1 MEILEIIRQK
11 SYFEVHTADGV
22 YELDGELMRQNGI
35 REGADIDGDLLLEL
49 HDESRYKRAY
59 KRACY
64 LLDARDYSYVMLYRK
79 LMQTY
84 DDKALVRKVMDHLAE
99 CGMINDRR
107 YAEKLAEYLVERKRY
122 GIYRARQEMLH
133 RGLDKALVEDALDG
147 LEDTAEENLPAVLE
161 KKYGRVLTDPKDY
174 KTREKVI
181 AGMARLGYDFR
192 SVKAALED
200 YFADWDEE

>member
-22 YELDGELMRQNGI
+22 YELDGELMRRNDI
-35 REGADIDGDLLLEL
+35 REGAEIDGDLLLEL

-64 LLDARDYSYVMLYRK
+64 LLDVRDYSYVMLYRK

-84 DDKALVRKVMDHLAE
+84 QDKALVRRVVDHLAE
-99 CGMINDRR
+99 CGIINDRR
-107 YAEKLAEYLVERKRY
+107 YAGKLAEYLVERKRY
-122 GIYRARQEMLH
+122 GIFRARQEMLY
-133 RGLDKALVEDALDG
+133 RGLDKALVEDALEG

-161 KKYGRVLTDPKDY
+161 KKYGRILTDPKDY

-192 SVKAALED
+192 SVKAAIED
-200 YFADWDEE
+200 YFASLEEE